1 MPEMSDGPQPRLR
14 PSDPVQ
20 YAKGIGPV
28 RAEALAEVG
37 VETVEDLLYY
47 FPRRY
52 LDRRNIAAIADLKI
66 GERTVVMARVVGQGL
81 KTTRRR
87 RYFQVTV
94 TDETGVLVC
103 VWFNGIEW
111 IRNRFKVGD
120 QLAIFGKVEYY
131 KHLQMIHP
139 ECDLLG
145 EDDETPQTGRILPL
159 YPGTSGLKQKGLDSR
174 RFRRVIQGCWERLV
188 PVADHF
194 SPGFRHKLGLPELT
208 KALQQIHAPDDD
220 AWVGKATHR
229 LKFDEHFFQQL
240 LMALRRRS
248 LHTLPGRKFPER
260 GPILTRIYRDL
271 PFTLTRA
278 QVRVMQEIRSDLQSG
293 RMMNRLLQ
301 GDVGSGKTVVAL
313 LAAAIVAGQEA
324 QVAIMAPTEILA
336 EQHYRAF
343 RALTTGVDLPLAL
356 LTGSTPRTE
365 RETLLADLQQG
376 RILLVVGTHALIQE
390 DVALKDLA
398 LLIVDEQH
406 RFGVLQRGRLMDKG
420 VYPHVLAM
428 TATPIPRT
436 LAITYHGDMDVS
448 ILDELPGDRRPVT
461 TEVVGADQLAGAYD
475 AVRRELER
483 GRQAFVVYPVI
494 DGQAP
499 SESNSRSGSA
509 DLRSAKAGFV
519 HLRDK
524 VFPEFKLG
532 YLQGRMKGTAKEE
545 VMQAFQAGEL
555 QLLVSTT
562 VVEVG
567 IDVPKA
573 TIMLVENA
581 ERFGLTQLH
590 QLRGRVGRGA
600 WAGRCILVQR
610 GGGEEAARRL
620 GIIARTADGFE
631 IADEDLKLRGP
642 GELFGDQQHGFHRT
656 QLIDLANDGPVIRA
670 ARQAAFALIRQD
682 PQLRRPEHRPLKQV
696 LKQRYRQQLDFITL
710 G

>member
-1 MPEMSDGPQPRLR
+1 MSARTQPRLR

-47 FPRRY
+47 LPRRY

-66 GERTVVMARVVGQGL
+66 GDRAVVMARVAGQGL
-81 KTTRRR
+81 KTARRR

-103 VWFNGIEW
+103 VWFNGIDW
-111 IRNRFKVGD
+111 VRNRFKVGD
-120 QLAIFGKVEYY
+120 RLAIFGKVEYY
-131 KHLQMIHP
+131 QHLQMIHP
-139 ECDLLG
+139 ECDFLG
-145 EDDETPQTGRILPL
+145 EDDDTPQTGRILPL
-159 YPGTSGLKQKGLDSR
+159 YPGTAVLKQKGLDSR

-188 PVADHF
+188 PLNDHF
-194 SPGFRHKLGLPELT
+194 YPGFRRELALPELT
-208 KALQQIHAPDDD
+208 EALQQIHAPDDD
-220 AWVGKATHR
+220 AWIEKATHR

-248 LHTLPGRKFPER
+248 LESLPGRKFPKR

-271 PFTLTRA
+271 PFILTPA
-278 QVRVMQEIRSDLQSG
+278 QVRVMQEIRGDLQAG

-313 LAAAIVAGQEA
+313 LAAAIVAGEGA
-324 QVAIMAPTEILA
+324 QVAVMVPTEILA

-343 RALTTGVDLPLAL
+343 RTLAAGVDLPLAL
-356 LTGSTPRTE
+356 LTGSTSRSD
-365 RETLLADLQQG
+365 RETLLVDLKQG

-390 DVALKDLA
+390 AVALKDLA

-420 VYPHVLAM
+420 VYPHVLTM

-448 ILDELPGDRRPVT
+448 VLDELPGDREPVT
-461 TEVVGADQLAGAYD
+461 TELVAADELTGAYE
-475 AVRRELER
+475 AVRRELVR
-483 GRQAFVVYPVI
+483 GHQGYVVYPVI
-494 DGQAP
+494 EEQAP
-499 SESNSRSGSA
+499 SDSNNRSGSA
-509 DLRSAKAGFV
+509 ELRSAKAGFV
-519 HLRDK
+519 HLRDQ
-524 VFPEFKLG
+524 VFPDFKVG
-532 YLQGRMKGTAKEE
+532 YLHGRMQGAAKEE

-567 IDVPKA
+567 IDVPNA
-573 TIMLVENA
+573 TVMLVENA

-600 WAGRCILVQR
+600 RAGRCILVQR
-610 GGGEEAARRL
+610 GGGEEAALRL

-656 QLIDLANDGPVIRA
+656 QLTDLANDGPIIRA

-682 PQLRRPEHRPLKQV
+682 PQLRRPEHKPLKQV

-710 G
+710 S